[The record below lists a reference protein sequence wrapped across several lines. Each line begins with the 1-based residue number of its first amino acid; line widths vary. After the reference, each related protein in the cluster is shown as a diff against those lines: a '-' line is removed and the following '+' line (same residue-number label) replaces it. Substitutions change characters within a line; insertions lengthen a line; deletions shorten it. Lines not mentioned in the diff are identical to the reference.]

1 MKVFLLTQTQTSFLC
16 NFRTENQKKVLTKLR
31 DKNIPEISVE
41 DICERSSKFVEE
53 MNRKNILIQNRIVD
67 MVDDMEYQQSPIVQ
81 KILSR
86 VNCSNTGVN
95 LEKIPETLDEVKTK
109 IVKFENKLK
118 DFAKQ
123 KTILQTQ
130 SMEQMKLLKEIT
142 DKLSK
147 HDGNFENFEKR
158 LPVLIKTT
166 KEAAEKSPNN
176 SHRLPMDIVLG
187 LTKNSVKDT

>member
-1 MKVFLLTQTQTSFLC
+1 MTQTQTSFFLC
-16 NFRTENQKKVLTKLR
+16 NFRTEIQKKVLTKLLE
-31 DKNIPEISVE
+31 KNISEISVE
-41 DICERSSKFVEE
+41 DICGRSTKFVEE
-53 MNRKNILIQNRIVD
+53 MNRKNIHIQQRIVD

-81 KILSR
+81 KITSR
-86 VNCSNTGVN
+86 INCSNTGVN
-95 LEKIPETLDEVKTK
+95 LEKIPETFDEVKAK

-123 KTILQTQ
+123 QTILQTQ

-147 HDGNFENFEKR
+147 HDGNFENFEKQ

-187 LTKNSVKDT
+187 LTKNSVKGSK